1 MDVSE
6 LRKGIL
12 RALDD
17 ARRQASVR
25 QTAVDDARQAFSAFL
40 PGTAVPLVRQAAD
53 VLRAEGQLYS
63 VHTPADCVR
72 LVSDS
77 SPHTYLEVALET
89 SGDSPQVVGR
99 ISLTRGRQGHVVE
112 EIPVAPGKPLSA
124 LSEDD
129 VTGFLLTAI
138 PKLVLKR

>member
-12 RALDD
+12 RALDE

-25 QTAVDDARQAFSAFL
+25 QAALDDARRAFSAFL
-40 PGTAVPLVRQAAD
+40 PETAAPLFRQAVD

-63 VHTPADCVR
+63 VHTPADAVR
-72 LVSDS
+72 LVSDA
-77 SPHTYLEVALET
+77 SPHTYLEIALET
-89 SGDSPQVVGR
+89 SGDAPQVVGR

-112 EIPVAPGKPLSA
+112 EIPVAPGKPVSS

-129 VTGFLLTAI
+129 VAGLLLAAI